1 MTYYKE
7 LGESQIKLQK
17 HLFRYY
23 HAVKDYAKNWQFP
36 LQLMNET
43 NSVKHDAKDRVKKT
57 AELTTVHSLIS
68 SNLWWVFFSGDA
80 KVCYLEGF
88 DVRDVEGHVPS
99 DLGPYSGGGGQRQA
113 YRWNRYGET
122 DLMYGGVKGSRGYC
136 WQKTPFVSKY
146 FDCLLS
152 YYSWDSFTDS

>member
-43 NSVKHDAKDRVKKT
+43 NSVKHDAKDCVKKT

-68 SNLWWVFFSGDA
+68 SNL
-80 KVCYLEGF
+80 
-88 DVRDVEGHVPS
+88 
-99 DLGPYSGGGGQRQA
+99 
-113 YRWNRYGET
+113 
-122 DLMYGGVKGSRGYC
+122 
-136 WQKTPFVSKY
+136 
-146 FDCLLS
+146 
-152 YYSWDSFTDS
+152 

>member
-17 HLFRYY
+17 HHFRYY
-23 HAVKDYAKNWQFP
+23 HAVQDYAKNWQFP
-36 LQLMNET
+36 LQLINET

-122 DLMYGGVKGSRGYC
+122 DLMYGGRRRMKDGGG
-136 WQKTPFVSKY
+136 
-146 FDCLLS
+146 
-152 YYSWDSFTDS
+152 